1 MSDAVS
7 LFHLQVEFW
16 EPRSAAGV
24 IETNRFTGRC
34 SGVLHKTLNLSPPVS
49 WSKSRNA
56 VENWVSVASCC
67 RSDKLPA
74 RNVEC
79 TRGSVCPPVRSRAN
93 SIKRGAHDGIF
104 SDTRGARNPR
114 REKHRGIRTQ
124 LTLTDKPESEFSQYS
139 SAGGIGNC
147 NVNHAVDI

>member
-1 MSDAVS
+1 MRCLYFICKLNFGSPAVQRGS
-7 LFHLQVEFW
+7 SKRTV
-16 EPRSAAGV
+16 
-24 IETNRFTGRC
+24 FTGRC
-34 SGVLHKTLNLSPPVS
+34 SGVLHETLNLSPPVS

-79 TRGSVCPPVRSRAN
+79 TRGSVYPPVWSRAN

-114 REKHRGIRTQ
+114 REKHCGVRTR